1 MLTLTIDPIVLERLQ
16 QAFPKPKTSA
26 AKALKKYK
34 ELLEHLLF
42 KVMQRGRSNYE
53 TLLNCYSLPVSQLTH
68 DGPHIGSAKV
78 RLHKWLNDNQLHLV
92 EKVEEGSNLTG
103 LVSLVKLSEL
113 VVLDDVTSEISLA
126 IQNVTTPAELSQV
139 LSSDSQKNQELFSA
153 LYPDYFGYLS
163 PAQRD
168 QVFDVVPIDVPSL
181 EAYIAWLNTK
191 ATKMSPGRVRVY
203 TEQALLILAVAKHT
217 GGFYPQRR
225 KPSPFGRTY
234 YSGISVQ
241 NVNKELRR
249 AMLGNCWEYDIR
261 SSVVTWKMTFAQEL
275 TDQLYPFKECRKLFW
290 ASWLYLED
298 RADFMRDVR
307 KDVFGKTSELSVEFQ
322 EKLIKEAITAISFGA
337 RATVNGWREASGTW
351 VNTALGDILKNSSQR
366 NAFLNSGAV
375 QAFIKEQALLDT
387 YIADGLK
394 TEMPDVYFGPL
405 ITRNIKPSKSKAVA
419 FAYQKSETRVMN
431 VAYAVLAKH
440 RIKPIARIHDAFVV
454 RQRLTIDLR
463 SEIIEEMKDQTSN
476 DHWKLTRTELKKY
489 IFNHD
494 KFWGGEK

>member
-1 MLTLTIDPIVLERLQ
+1 MLTLTIDPVVLERLQ
-16 QAFPKPKTSA
+16 EAFPKPKTSA

-68 DGPHIGSAKV
+68 DGPHIGSGKV
-78 RLHKWLNDNQLHLV
+78 RLHKWLNDNQLQLV
-92 EKVEEGSNLTG
+92 QKVEEGSNLTG
-103 LVSLVKLSEL
+103 LVSLVKLTEL
-113 VVLDDVTSEISLA
+113 VVLDDVASEISLA
-126 IQNVTTPAELSQV
+126 VQNVITTAELSQI
-139 LSSDSQKNQELFSA
+139 LSSDAQKNQELFSA
-153 LYPDYFGYLS
+153 LHPDCFGYLS
-163 PAQRD
+163 TAQHE

-181 EAYIAWLNTK
+181 EAYVAWLNTK
-191 ATKMSPGRVRVY
+191 ATKMSPGRVRIY

-217 GGFYPQRR
+217 GGIYPQRR

-275 TDQLYPFKECRKLFW
+275 TDELYPFKECRKLFW

-307 KDVFGKTSELSVEFQ
+307 KDVFGKTSGLSVEFQ

-337 RATVNGWREASGTW
+337 RSTVNGWREASGEW
-351 VNTALGDILKNSSQR
+351 VNTAIGDILKNSTQR

-375 QAFIKEQALLDT
+375 QAFIKEQALLDS

-394 TEMPDVYFGPL
+394 TDMPDVYFGPL
-405 ITRNIKPSKSKAVA
+405 ITRNIRPSKSKAVA
-419 FAYQKSETRVMN
+419 FAYQKSETLVMN

-440 RIKPIARIHDAFVV
+440 RIQPIARIHDAFVV
-454 RQRLTIDLR
+454 RHKLPIDLR
-463 SEIIEEMKDQTSN
+463 SEIIEEMKDQMLN
-476 DHWKLTRTELKKY
+476 DYWHIRGRELTQY
-489 IFNHD
+489 VFNKD
-494 KFWGGEK
+494 KFGGEK

>member
-1 MLTLTIDPIVLERLQ
+1 MLTLTIDPVVLERLQ
-16 QAFPKPKTSA
+16 EAFPKPKTSA

-68 DGPHIGSAKV
+68 DGPHIGFGKV
-78 RLHKWLNDNQLHLV
+78 RLHKWLNDNQLQLV
-92 EKVEEGSNLTG
+92 QKVEVGSNLTG
-103 LVSLVKLSEL
+103 LVSLVKLTDL
-113 VVLDDVTSEISLA
+113 VVLDDVTSEIFLA
-126 IQNVTTPAELSQV
+126 VQNVTTPAELSQV
-139 LSSDSQKNQELFSA
+139 LSSDAQKNQELFSA

-168 QVFDVVPIDVPSL
+168 QVFDVVPIDIPSL
-181 EAYIAWLNTK
+181 EAYVAWLNTK

-203 TEQALLILAVAKHT
+203 TEQALLILAIAKHT

-225 KPSPFGRTY
+225 KPSPFGRIY
-234 YSGISVQ
+234 YSGVSVQ

-275 TDQLYPFKECRKLFW
+275 TDELYPFKECRKLFW

-307 KDVFGKTSELSVEFQ
+307 KDVFGKTSGLSVDFQ

-337 RATVNGWREASGTW
+337 RANVNGWREASGAW
-351 VNTALGDILKNSSQR
+351 VNTALGEIFKNSSQR
-366 NAFLNSGAV
+366 NAFLNSVVV

-387 YIADGLK
+387 YISDGLK
-394 TEMPDVYFGPL
+394 TAMPDVYFGPL
-405 ITRNIKPSKSKAVA
+405 ITRNIRPSKSKAVA
-419 FAYQKSETRVMN
+419 FAYQKSETLVMN

-440 RIKPIARIHDAFVV
+440 GIKPIARIHDAFVV
-454 RQRLTIDLR
+454 RHRLLIDMR
-463 SEIIEEMKDQTSN
+463 SEIIEEMKDQMLN
-476 DHWKLTRTELKKY
+476 NHWRIVPKQLDRY
-489 IFNHD
+489 HFNLNGV
-494 KFWGGEK
+494 KS

>member
-1 MLTLTIDPIVLERLQ
+1 MLTLTIDPIILERLQ

-53 TLLNCYSLPVSQLTH
+53 TLLNCYSLPVSELTH
-68 DGPHIGSAKV
+68 DGPHIGPGKV
-78 RLHKWLNDNQLHLV
+78 RLHKWLNDNQLNLV
-92 EKVEEGSNLTG
+92 KVEEPGSNLTG
-103 LVSLVKLSEL
+103 RVSLVKLTEL
-113 VVLDDVTSEISLA
+113 VVLDDVASEISLA
-126 IQNVTTPAELSQV
+126 VQNVTTPAELSQV
-139 LSSDSQKNQELFSA
+139 LSTDSKKNQELFSA

-163 PAQRD
+163 SAQRD
-168 QVFDVVPIDVPSL
+168 KVFDVVPIDVPSL

-203 TEQALLILAVAKHT
+203 TEQALLILAIAKHT

-234 YSGISVQ
+234 YSGVSVQ

-275 TDQLYPFKECRKLFW
+275 TDQFYPFKECRKLFW

-307 KDVFGKTSELSVEFQ
+307 KDVFGKNSELSVEYQ
-322 EKLIKEAITAISFGA
+322 VKLIKEAITAISFGA
-337 RATVNGWREASGTW
+337 RSTVNGWRESSGTW
-351 VNTALGDILKNSSQR
+351 VNTALGDILKNSQQR
-366 NAFLNSGAV
+366 SAFLNSVAV

-387 YIADGLK
+387 YIANGLK
-394 TEMPDVYFGPL
+394 TEMPEIYFGPL

-419 FAYQKSETRVMN
+419 FAYQNSETRVMN

-440 RIKPIARIHDAFVV
+440 RIQPIARIHDAFVV
-454 RQRLTIDLR
+454 KQKLPIDLR
-463 SEIIEEMKDQTSN
+463 SEIIEEMKDQMFN
-476 DHWKLTRTELKKY
+476 NHWKIIPKHLDY
-489 IFNHD
+489 YQFNLN
-494 KFWGGEK
+494 GVQS

>member
-1 MLTLTIDPIVLERLQ
+1 MLTLTIDPVVLERLQ
-16 QAFPKPKTSA
+16 EAFPKPKTSA

-68 DGPHIGSAKV
+68 DGPHIGSGKV
-78 RLHKWLNDNQLHLV
+78 RLHKWLNDNQLQLV
-92 EKVEEGSNLTG
+92 QKVEEGSNLTG
-103 LVSLVKLSEL
+103 LVSLVKLTEL
-113 VVLDDVTSEISLA
+113 VVLDDVASEISLA
-126 IQNVTTPAELSQV
+126 VQNVITPAELSQI
-139 LSSDSQKNQELFSA
+139 LSSDAQKNQELFSA

-163 PAQRD
+163 IAQHE

-181 EAYIAWLNTK
+181 EAYVAWLNTK
-191 ATKMSPGRVRVY
+191 ATKMSPGRVRIY

-217 GGFYPQRR
+217 GGIYPQRR
-225 KPSPFGRTY
+225 KESPFGRTY

-275 TDQLYPFKECRKLFW
+275 TDELYPFKECRKLFW

-307 KDVFGKTSELSVEFQ
+307 KDVFGKTSGLSVEFQ

-337 RATVNGWREASGTW
+337 RSTVNGWREASGAW

-375 QAFIKEQALLDT
+375 QAFIKEQALLDS

-394 TEMPDVYFGPL
+394 TDMPDVYFGPL
-405 ITRNIKPSKSKAVA
+405 ITRNIRPSKSKAVA
-419 FAYQKSETRVMN
+419 FAYQKSETLVMN

-440 RIKPIARIHDAFVV
+440 RIQPIARIHDAFVV
-454 RQRLTIDLR
+454 RHKLPIDLR
-463 SEIIEEMKDQTSN
+463 SEIIEEMKDQMLN
-476 DHWKLTRTELKKY
+476 DYWHIRGRELTQY
-489 IFNHD
+489 VFNQD
-494 KFWGGEK
+494 KFGGEK

>member
-1 MLTLTIDPIVLERLQ
+1 MLTLTIDPVVLERLQ
-16 QAFPKPKTSA
+16 EAFPKPKTSA

-68 DGPHIGSAKV
+68 DGPHIGSGKV
-78 RLHKWLNDNQLHLV
+78 RLHKWLNDNQLQLV
-92 EKVEEGSNLTG
+92 QKVEEGSNLTG
-103 LVSLVKLSEL
+103 LVSLVKLTEL
-113 VVLDDVTSEISLA
+113 VVLDDVASEISLA
-126 IQNVTTPAELSQV
+126 VQNVITPAELSQI
-139 LSSDSQKNQELFSA
+139 LSSDAQKNQELFSA

-163 PAQRD
+163 TAQHE

-181 EAYIAWLNTK
+181 EAYVAWLNTK

-217 GGFYPQRR
+217 GGIYPQRR

-234 YSGISVQ
+234 YTGVSVQ

-275 TDQLYPFKECRKLFW
+275 TDLLFPFKECRKLFW

-307 KDVFGKTSELSVEFQ
+307 KDVFGNTSGLSVEFQ

-337 RATVNGWREASGTW
+337 RSTVNGWREASGAW

-375 QAFIKEQALLDT
+375 QAFIKEQALLDS

-394 TEMPDVYFGPL
+394 TDMPDVYFGPL

-440 RIKPIARIHDAFVV
+440 RINPIARIHDAFVV
-454 RQRLTIDLR
+454 RKKLNINLK
-463 SEIIEEMKDQTSN
+463 SEIVLEMREETENKYWSVKETQIEK
-476 DHWKLTRTELKKY
+476 
-489 IFNHD
+489 FN
-494 KFWGGEK
+494 FQSISI

>member
-68 DGPHIGSAKV
+68 DGPHIGPGKV
-78 RLHKWLNDNQLHLV
+78 RLHKWLNDNQLQLIQ
-92 EKVEEGSNLTG
+92 KVEEGSNLTG
-103 LVSLVKLSEL
+103 LVSLVKLTEL
-113 VVLDDVTSEISLA
+113 VVLDDVTSEISTA
-126 IQNVTTPAELSQV
+126 VQKVTTPAELSQV
-139 LSSDSQKNQELFSA
+139 LSADSQKNQELFSA

-168 QVFDVVPIDVPSL
+168 QVFDVVPIDMPSL

-191 ATKMSPGRVRVY
+191 ATKMSPGRVRVC

-217 GGFYPQRR
+217 GGFYLQRR

-234 YSGISVQ
+234 YTGVSVQ

-275 TDQLYPFKECRKLFW
+275 TDQLYPFKECSKLFW
-290 ASWLYLED
+290 ASWLYLGD

-307 KDVFGKTSELSVEFQ
+307 KDVFGKTSGLSVEFQ

-337 RATVNGWREASGTW
+337 RATVNGWREASGAW
-351 VNTALGDILKNSSQR
+351 VNTALGEILKNSSQR
-366 NAFLNSGAV
+366 NAFLNSGTV

-387 YIADGLK
+387 YIADGLE

-405 ITRNIKPSKSKAVA
+405 ITRNIRPSKSKAVA

-454 RQRLTIDLR
+454 RKKLNINLK
-463 SEIIEEMKDQTSN
+463 SEIVLEMREETENNYWSVKETQIEK
-476 DHWKLTRTELKKY
+476 
-489 IFNHD
+489 FN
-494 KFWGGEK
+494 FQSVSI